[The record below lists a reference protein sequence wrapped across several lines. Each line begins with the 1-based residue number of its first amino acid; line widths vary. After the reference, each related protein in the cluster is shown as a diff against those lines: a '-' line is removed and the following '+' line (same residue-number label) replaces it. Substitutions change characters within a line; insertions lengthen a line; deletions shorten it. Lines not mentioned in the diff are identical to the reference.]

1 MSLLSIFDVAG
12 SAMSAQTVRL
22 NTTASNI
29 ANADSVSS
37 NFDETYRARHP
48 VFAARL
54 AASIGDGSGLETN
67 DEEAGAAGV
76 NVLGIVESEAPLKM
90 RYEPEHPLADDNGYV
105 AYPNVN
111 VVQEMTDMISA
122 TRAFQLNVEV
132 MNSARTL
139 AERLLTLGQ

>member
-1 MSLLSIFDVAG
+1 MSLLNIFDVAG

-29 ANADSVSS
+29 ANASSVSS

-48 VFAARL
+48 IFAARL
-54 AASIGDGSGLETN
+54 AATIGEGEPTESALSEDGPT
-67 DEEAGAAGV
+67 GV
-76 NVLGIVESEAPLKM
+76 SVIGIVESEAPLQM
-90 RYEPEHPLADDNGYV
+90 RFEPEHPLADENGYV

-122 TRAFQLNVEV
+122 TRSFQLNVEV

>member
-1 MSLLSIFDVAG
+1 MSLLNIFDVAG

-29 ANADSVSS
+29 ANASSVSS

-54 AASIGDGSGLETN
+54 AATIGEGEPLDSALSEEGL
-67 DEEAGAAGV
+67 GGV
-76 NVLGIVESEAPLKM
+76 NVLGVVESEAPLQM
-90 RYEPEHPLADDNGYV
+90 RFEPEHPLADENGYV

-122 TRAFQLNVEV
+122 TRSFQLNVEV